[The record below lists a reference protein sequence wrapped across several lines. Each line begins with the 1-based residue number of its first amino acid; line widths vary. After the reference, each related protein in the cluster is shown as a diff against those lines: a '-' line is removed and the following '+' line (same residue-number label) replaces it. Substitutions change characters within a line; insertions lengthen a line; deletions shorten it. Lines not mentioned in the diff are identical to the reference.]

1 MRNWIVIGLILL
13 VIGLIGAF
21 GTVGAS
27 GDYSFGTEKVERE
40 QAVSAA
46 GIRAIE
52 LKTGSVDVK
61 IVPGEGTE
69 AKASLTGRAS
79 KRYLAKLE
87 LKLEKDGDT
96 LKVGFQD
103 HAGFRFGFNILNLNL
118 KLELPKQAYE
128 RLTMSTGSG
137 DIAVDGVR
145 VDTAELKGGSGD
157 VDISR
162 VQAKALSVSIGSGN
176 LHFADVTAED
186 ALTVKAGSGD
196 VTVSGAQAK
205 LVNVDVKSGD
215 VDLADA
221 DAELEVRTG
230 SGDIT
235 AEQRTLNRPMTL
247 RTGSGDVGILTDEQ
261 PVDAEIAFSSGSGD
275 FDNDWD
281 GAKGSM
287 DDDGVSRL
295 VFGSG
300 SVRAQVHTGSGDLD
314 VGRR

>member
-13 VIGLIGAF
+13 VVGLIGTF
-21 GTVGAS
+21 GTLGAS
-27 GDYSFGTEKVERE
+27 GNYAFGTEKVERE
-40 QAVSAA
+40 QAVAA
-46 GIRAIE
+46 DGIRAVE

-79 KRYLAKLE
+79 KKYLAKLE

-103 HAGFRFGFNILNLNL
+103 HAGFQFGFNILSLNL
-118 KLELPKQAYE
+118 KLELPKRTYE
-128 RLTMSTGSG
+128 RLTMNTGSG
-137 DIAVDGVR
+137 DIAVDGVQ

-162 VQAKALSVSIGSGN
+162 VQAKAVTVSIGSGN
-176 LHFADVTAED
+176 LHFEDVTADD
-186 ALTVKAGSGD
+186 ALTVKAASGD
-196 VTVSGAQAK
+196 VTVSGAKTK
-205 LVNVDVKSGD
+205 LLSVDVKSGD

-221 DAELEVRTG
+221 DAELKVQTG
-230 SGDIT
+230 SGDIS
-235 AEQRTLNRPMTL
+235 AEQRTLSRPMTL
-247 RTGSGDVGILTDEQ
+247 RTGSGDVDIMTDEQ
-261 PVDAEIAFSSGSGD
+261 PADAEIAYSSGSGD
-275 FDNDWD
+275 LDNDWD
-281 GAKGSM
+281 GAKGST
-287 DDDGVSRL
+287 DDDGAHRL

-300 SVRAQVHTGSGDLD
+300 SVRAQVRTGSGDLD